1 MRIQADRLREF
12 ARALLVASGTDD
24 EQAAKAAEILVWC
37 DLVGRSGYGVWRLPN
52 QCKRVKLGLVKCPC
66 RPNVEERTESLCT
79 MDGDNGLGY
88 VVSAVAMERA
98 VAMARRSGVGVVAVR
113 NSNFFGAAGYFVN
126 QAAEA
131 GMIGLAMSNSFPK
144 VAALGGRKP
153 AMGTNPFAFGAPR
166 SNGRHLIIDMATS
179 GVAGSLTRKL
189 VERHEPLPEGHAID
203 AEGRPITDPSKV
215 DQGVLLPFGGPKGY
229 CWALMVEVLSGVLT
243 GAGIAHGVNSMYKNF
258 REPGNNGHLVAAV
271 DIRRLMPL
279 TLWNERMDYLV
290 SVLRASGLADGDV
303 LYPGEHQWD
312 AYAANVKSGPELD
325 APMVEALT
333 ALAKELGVATPW

>member
-1 MRIQADRLREF
+1 M
-12 ARALLVASGTDD
+12 
-24 EQAAKAAEILVWC
+24 
-37 DLVGRSGYGVWRLPN
+37 
-52 QCKRVKLGLVKCPC
+52 
-66 RPNVEERTESLCT
+66 
-79 MDGDNGLGY
+79 
-88 VVSAVAMERA
+88 
-98 VAMARRSGVGVVAVR
+98 
-113 NSNFFGAAGYFVN
+113 
-126 QAAEA
+126 
-131 GMIGLAMSNSFPK
+131 
-144 VAALGGRKP
+144 
-153 AMGTNPFAFGAPR
+153 
-166 SNGRHLIIDMATS
+166 
-179 GVAGSLTRKL
+179 
-189 VERHEPLPEGHAID
+189 
-203 AEGRPITDPSKV
+203 
-215 DQGVLLPFGGPKGY
+215 PFGGPKGF